1 MTTNASAD
9 NPLYLARIA
18 VESASTV
25 LAQAQAAYE
34 QARATEN
41 DSYEAL
47 LHAQDACDH
56 AQAAYDKAIGDNW

>member
-1 MTTNASAD
+1 MTT

-18 VESASTV
+18 VESASTL

-34 QARATEN
+34 QASATDN

-47 LHAQDACDH
+47 ALLHARTAFAH

>member
-9 NPLYLARIA
+9 SPLYLARIA

-34 QARATEN
+34 QASATDN

-47 LHAQDACDH
+47 LHARTAFAH